1 VVNNRRH
8 DFSSILRFIEH
19 NYGLGNLGFA
29 DTRCDPSWTSC
40 ASDNLSGF
48 FNYSQTPRTFTTI
61 QASHGAEYFINDKT
75 PPTDP
80 DDD

>member
-8 DFSSILRFIEH
+8 DFGSILRFIEQ
-19 NYGLGNLGFA
+19 NYKIGNLGFA
-29 DTRCDPSWTSC
+29 DTRCDPSWAPCS
-40 ASDNLSGF
+40 SDNLSGF
-48 FNYSQTPRTFTTI
+48 FNYTQAPRIFNTI
-61 QASHGAEYFINDKT
+61 QAEHDAEYFINDNT